1 MMNTGE
7 HTNSGVG
14 LVQDEQKDRAAAL
27 ITLRK
32 RLTDGLAR
40 VRLNKTQL
48 AAQAGLSRTTVQLAF
63 QTDALI
69 PPSAE
74 TVAAL
79 ARVLRLPDNELLAL
93 RRTAAGDSA
102 PVRGQGQGPGKMIS
116 EWNPHDLEV
125 HPAGPAVRGHAIGGT
140 RERVMP
146 GYVFR
151 AHDRVLADMVQEAA
165 QGQSRMVVLVGSS
178 STGKTRSCWEAVQ
191 PLANERW
198 RLWHPFDPTRAEAI
212 LDGLEHVMPRTVVWL
227 NEAQHYLGHP
237 RVGERVAAAVH
248 GLLTQRRRGPVLI
261 LGTLWPNF
269 ANEYAIPPTSGKED
283 PHSRTR
289 ELLAG
294 RTLTVPETFDQEALR
309 MAAILAKGGD
319 RLLAEVLTRA
329 TDGRVTQDLA
339 GAPELLHRYA
349 NATAPAR
356 AVLHAAMDAR
366 RLGAKV
372 HLPQAFLTE
381 AAVDYLSDQDYDE
394 LTEDWVQSA
403 FADLTRLVHGKQ
415 APLRRTGDRPKRRPP
430 ANPRRSTVCV
440 PEAATM
446 FRLADYL
453 EQHARNTRQ
462 AQCPPA
468 SFWHAAY
475 SHLTDSDDLCRIAD
489 EAQSRHRLQWAHH
502 LYHRAADAGSKDA
515 LSNLAWMRENS
526 GDHEAAEALARQAGK
541 VGDARALLEIAW
553 SRELSGDD
561 DSAEAL
567 YQQALAG
574 GDVRGLTSL
583 ALMRQKVGDH
593 DGAEALARQ
602 AAEAGD
608 TYALAHLATMRE
620 KSGDH
625 ESAQALREEYGIQ
638 AEHETF
644 TRWASRTRR
653 ASRLADVWSLLRLLA
668 KSGDLDLAEP
678 HAWEAAAAGE
688 DQILVDLVSMQI
700 ESGDHDSARALALRA
715 ADADYGGPLLKLA
728 QMREEAGDHA
738 SAEALYWHAASAGKA
753 YALAELARMRR
764 ESGDLDGARAL
775 ALRAAEAGY
784 ASSLVEL
791 AKMQEEAG
799 DHNDAEF
806 LYRQAIDAGEDGGVL
821 NGYLRDRWPYGLD
834 PDGTPTPPWS

>member
-1 MMNTGE
+1 M
-7 HTNSGVG
+7 
-14 LVQDEQKDRAAAL
+14 QDEQEDRDGAAAL

-40 VRLNKTQL
+40 VRLTKTQL

-63 QTDALI
+63 QADAPI

-93 RRTAAGDSA
+93 RRTAAGGSA
-102 PVRGQGQGPGKMIS
+102 PVRGQGQGPGKIIS

-125 HPAGPAVRGHAIGGT
+125 HPAGPAVRGDAIGGM

-151 AHDRVLADMVQEAA
+151 AHDRVLADIVQEAA

-191 PLANERW
+191 PLAKERW

-237 RVGERVAAAVH
+237 RMGERVAAAIHV
-248 GLLTQRRRGPVLI
+248 LLTQPGRGPVLV

-269 ANEYAIPPTSGKED
+269 ANEYATQPTSGKED

-294 RTLTVPETFDQEALR
+294 RTLTVPEAFDREALR
-309 MAAILAKGGD
+309 MAAILAKDGD
-319 RLLAEVLTRA
+319 RLLAEALTRA
-329 TDGRVTQDLA
+329 TNGRVTQDLA

-349 NATAPAR
+349 NATAAAK
-356 AVLHAAMDAR
+356 AVLNAAMDAR
-366 RLGAKV
+366 RLGAKL
-372 HLPQAFLTE
+372 HLPQAFLID
-381 AAVDYLSDQDYDE
+381 AAVDYLSDQDFDE
-394 LTEDWVQSA
+394 LTEDWAQSV

-430 ANPRRSTVCV
+430 ASPRPSTVRL

-453 EQHARNTRQ
+453 EQHGRNTRQ

-475 SHLTDSDDLCRIAD
+475 THLTDPDALCRIAD
-489 EAQSRHRLQWAHH
+489 AAQSRHRLQWAHH

-515 LSNLAWMRENS
+515 FSSLAWIRENS
-526 GDHEAAEALARQAGK
+526 GDHNAAEELARQAARI
-541 VGDARALLEIAW
+541 GDARALIEFGW

-567 YQQALAG
+567 YQQAFAS

-593 DGAEALARQ
+593 DGAETLARQ
-602 AAEAGD
+602 AIEAGD
-608 TYALAHLATMRE
+608 TYALAYLATMRE
-620 KSGDH
+620 MSGDY

-638 AEHETF
+638 DEHEAF
-644 TRWASRTRR
+644 TRSASGR
-653 ASRLADVWSLLRLLA
+653 AVVWSLLRLLA
-668 KSGDLDLAEP
+668 TSGDLDIAEP
-678 HAWEAAAAGE
+678 YAWEAAAAGE
-688 DQILVDLVSMQI
+688 DQILVDLVSIQT
-700 ESGDHDSARALALRA
+700 ESGDYDSARALALRA
-715 ADADYGGPLLKLA
+715 ADAGYARPLLKLA

-753 YALAELARMRR
+753 YALAELARLRR

-775 ALRAAEAGY
+775 ALRAADAGY
-784 ASSLVEL
+784 ASPLVEL
-791 AKMQEEAG
+791 ARMQEDAG
-799 DHNDAEF
+799 DHDDADS
-806 LYRQAIDAGEDGGVL
+806 LYRHATDAGEDGEFLSGH
-821 NGYLRDRWPYGLD
+821 LRDRWPYGLD